1 MRGKVQLLPVHHDK
15 VGITPACAGK
25 RLRCTSVQ
33 TFRWDHPRMCGEKL
47 IPCGQCIGCRGS
59 PPHMRG
65 KATSGLGLRRP
76 LRITPAYAGKSRCCS
91 RRAACGSDH
100 PRTCGEKC
108 QTIGQACDL
117 GGSPPHVRGKGL
129 LQIFIPEPFR
139 ITPACAG
146 KSFCWCI
153 SNHRNWDHPR
163 VCGEKYTRNIE
174 AIRTLG
180 SPPHVRGKAE
190 KNGDS
195 RPGVGITPAHAGKR
209 KSCAAQK
216 TSAWDHPRTCGE
228 KSTLASCIR
237 C

>member
-33 TFRWDHPRMCGEKL
+33 TFRWDHPRMCEEKL

-146 KSFCWCI
+146 KRSGP
-153 SNHRNWDHPR
+153 SPAA
-163 VCGEKYTRNIE
+163 VPAGP
-174 AIRTLG
+174 AG
-180 SPPHVRGKAE
+180 SCPA
-190 KNGDS
+190 S
-195 RPGVGITPAHAGKR
+195 RPSQFP
-209 KSCAAQK
+209 
-216 TSAWDHPRTCGE
+216 PRMTVI
-228 KSTLASCIR
+228 SPR
-237 C
+237 P